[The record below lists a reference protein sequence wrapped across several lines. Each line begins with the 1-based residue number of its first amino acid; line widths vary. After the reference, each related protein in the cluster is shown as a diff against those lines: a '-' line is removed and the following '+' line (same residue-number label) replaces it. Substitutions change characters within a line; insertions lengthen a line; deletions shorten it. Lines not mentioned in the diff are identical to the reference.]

1 MRCTIIS
8 EQDLLALRK
17 PVSAALHRALSHYLG
32 SPLHL
37 QLLSSENRYSHNA
50 CVKIMNLQL
59 LHRSQSLSKII

>member
-1 MRCTIIS
+1 MIFESQSGLRIGTVDVFREMMRCTIIS

-50 CVKIMNLQL
+50 
-59 LHRSQSLSKII
+59 